1 MSSLS
6 TPWEN
11 NFLLVVGF
19 YTIMSFI
26 IFLLRQQLLNVAVFF
41 LFQTT
46 STKAEMEQDEVS
58 FITEENALLYDE
70 PFAEKKS
77 DSITMCSQYCARQ
90 KRCKSAN
97 FVKEEKIC
105 SLLDKTRITHPALL
119 LQEQI
124 GVTHL
129 EKVFSFIFH
138 YTRLHI
144 TRELHENHWETP
156 GCILHLLSTC
166 LVLQYL
172 LFSKV
177 VQYITSFFL
186 LFSFYWDPC

>member
-1 MSSLS
+1 
-6 TPWEN
+6 
-11 NFLLVVGF
+11 
-19 YTIMSFI
+19 MSFVI
-26 IFLLRQQLLNVAVFF
+26 VLLRQQILNVVVYF
-41 LFQTT
+41 LFQTM

-129 EKVFSFIFH
+129 EKVFSFIFII
-138 YTRLHI
+138 RDSI
-144 TRELHENHWETP
+144 SP
-156 GCILHLLSTC
+156 GNCMKIIGKYRDVFYIC
-166 LVLQYL
+166 LVL
-172 LFSKV
+172 V
-177 VQYITSFFL
+177 
-186 LFSFYWDPC
+186 